1 MHIGIIRVKKGQRTD
16 LSQTKKIQNIVKNI
30 LQNMIKQIKKNT
42 NLLQNILAQVKKRKR
57 LFEKRLKKIAKMQN
71 LSQNELNQIAEMRDQ
86 SRDELERIA
95 KIRRIKNYEE
105 MSKEELIIS
114 LLKSKQ
120 SIAELFN
127 NNNLYDNK
135 ISDIRRIL
143 NRLRDILPKRYRKEI
158 KKKLYEIENNED
170 LSEAEKEEN
179 DEYLRKLVRILNNK
193 EKYGLYD
200 RDDFDYYG
208 IRDIENLFDEVSEED
223 YYKPIL
229 VKSSFKGNYK
239 YYESRGDKEKRL
251 SVRKCLNKITSHL
264 YDLINDHKIARKVWK
279 IQISMRVNFI
289 SSKDTGETRTIYV
302 WSDNVSIMWGSDTG
316 YIIREIFGS
325 FLKNYQE
332 ELKIIKG
339 SELFLKALT

>member
-1 MHIGIIRVKKGQRTD
+1 
-16 LSQTKKIQNIVKNI
+16 
-30 LQNMIKQIKKNT
+30 
-42 NLLQNILAQVKKRKR
+42 
-57 LFEKRLKKIAKMQN
+57 MQS
-71 LSQNELNQIAEMRDQ
+71 LSQNELNQVAEMHNQ

-127 NNNLYDNK
+127 NNLDDYK
-135 ISDIRRIL
+135 ISDLRRIL
-143 NRLRDILPKRYRKEI
+143 NRLRDIIPKSYRKKI
-158 KKKLYEIENNED
+158 TKNLYEIEHKEN

-179 DEYLRKLVRILNNK
+179 DEYLRKLVRNLNNK
-193 EKYGLYD
+193 EKYSPYD

-251 SVRKCLNKITSHL
+251 SVKQYLNKITPYL
-264 YDLINDHKIARKVWK
+264 YDLINDHRIARRVWK

-302 WSDNVSIMWGSDTG
+302 WVNNAKIIWSSDTN
-316 YIIREIFGS
+316 YFIR
-325 FLKNYQE
+325 
-332 ELKIIKG
+332 
-339 SELFLKALT
+339 